1 MPASPGGTHHQSLDL
16 PELTAA
22 HLSPSLLSQE
32 QVLALAPDP
41 SAAKAGQGLAA
52 ARHWQGLGRSALALW
67 GQCQGSALYQTRV
80 DLSDL
85 ASKCSC
91 PSRKFPCKHALGLL
105 LLYAQS
111 GVGSGTEQPPAWVDE
126 WLFQRGARAEKKSEQ
141 TAVAQTPEAQRTA
154 AQQTEKRAARRDT
167 RIGAGLDELKR
178 WIEDLLEAG
187 LAQAPVKDA
196 GFWEARARRLVDAQA
211 PGAARSLRAMHG
223 LCFHA
228 DWPVRLLTELA
239 LLHLL
244 CESWSRLDTLPAPL
258 RASVERAVG
267 IPQRSEDLA
276 DLPAVTDDW
285 RVLGHVVEE
294 LERVRALRTW
304 LLGQGSGLPALL
316 LSFQPLHLPP
326 PVGLPLDS
334 CWRGALHFHPGAVPQ
349 RAEFLCPPERVALA
363 STWRDGHFGPVR
375 AALAAAGAR
384 RAADPW
390 CRLHALPVRGAL
402 CRLADSPGFGLRDA
416 EGHCLP
422 LTGDPAHQWHWYA
435 RSLGADW
442 DWLVELEADRDYRLL
457 RGWPLDGWT
466 ETQAA

>member
-1 MPASPGGTHHQSLDL
+1 MNISP
-16 PELTAA
+16 
-22 HLSPSLLSQE
+22 LSQE

-52 ARHWQGLGRSALALW
+52 ARHWKDLGRNALALW

-105 LLYAQS
+105 LLHAQS
-111 GVGSGTEQPPAWVDE
+111 GVGSGSDPSPAWVDD
-126 WLFQRGARAEKKSEQ
+126 WLQQRGARAEKKIEKAQ
-141 TAVAQTPEAQRTA
+141 IAPTAEAQRA
-154 AQQTEKRAARRDT
+154 ATQQAEKREARRDA

-187 LAQAPVKDA
+187 LAQAPVKEA

-211 PGAARSLRAMHG
+211 PGAARSLSALHG
-223 LCFHA
+223 LSFLP
-228 DWPVRLLTELA
+228 DWPARLLTELS

-244 CESWSRLDTLPAPL
+244 CESWGRLETLPAAL

-267 IPQRSEDLA
+267 IPQRSEELA
-276 DLPAVTDDW
+276 ETPAVTDDW

-304 LLGQGSGLPALL
+304 LLGQASGTTALVL
-316 LSFQPLHLPP
+316 AFQPLQLPP

-334 CWRGALHFHPGAVPQ
+334 CWHGALKFHPGAVPQ
-349 RAEFLCPPERVALA
+349 RAEFSHPPERIALA
-363 STWRDGHFGPVR
+363 SAFRTGHFGSVG
-375 AALAAAGAR
+375 AALAVAGAR

-402 CRLADSPGFGLRDA
+402 CRLADGPGFGLRDA
-416 EGHCLP
+416 EGSCLP
-422 LTGDPAHQWHWYA
+422 LAGEPAVHWHWYA
-435 RSLGADW
+435 RSLGAEW
-442 DWLVELEADRDYRLL
+442 DWLLELDAHRGCQLL
-457 RGWPLDGWT
+457 RGWPVDGQT
-466 ETQAA
+466 VALAA